1 LNYCKFINWVP
12 NSDVVVAQNRSN
24 LCVWYSIEE
33 PDKVTMYQIKGD
45 VESIQRTE
53 NQTEVLVDD
62 GNNTISYKLDEGLI
76 EFGAALEY
84 RGLDAAVDILEPL
97 DLTPETEANW
107 KTLAKLAME
116 EQNLYV
122 AERCY
127 AALGDVAK
135 ADYLRKLN
143 KLIASEGPDNFRV
156 QAKMAV
162 FHKQFHQ
169 AEAILIEHDEIE
181 EAMAMYQELHRWD
194 ESIKIAEKYK
204 HQDVAEFKENYF
216 SWLLETSQEAKAAE
230 VKEKEGDFHSAITL
244 YLRGR
249 LPAKAANV
257 VLTYNVGIQ
266 QDQLEKIANMLI
278 SSNMHEKA
286 GDFFEKMS
294 LLDRALDSFVM
305 GHAFKKAVDLAK
317 KSFQNHVVTLE
328 EEWGDWL
335 VSQRQLDQAVD
346 HFIQAGVF
354 NKAIE
359 SALSARN
366 WNRAVNLVKNKPAD
380 QVRPYQI
387 QIARHYAEIRKYEQ
401 AETFFVKA
409 GEYVEA
415 FEMYVR
421 ANKWEKANQLIIH
434 YLPESQYRTIQVQE
448 AQKFEAEGH
457 FKEAEKM
464 YLSAGE
470 PDLAINMYKKAKMFD
485 HMIRLVMKFRADLLK
500 DTHHHL
506 AQSLEMEGNLK
517 QAEHHYIE
525 GGSWAYAVDMYRAHD
540 LWDEA
545 LRVAKANGTKKEL
558 GEVAIKIAERMGSER
573 GTQFLI
579 KNGLIEAAIDFE
591 ANSERFDDAFRLAE
605 NHARYKLPDVH
616 LKFALHLEDDNRFK
630 EAEEEFIKANKP

>member
-1 LNYCKFINWVP
+1 
-12 NSDVVVAQNRSN
+12 
-24 LCVWYSIEE
+24 
-33 PDKVTMYQIKGD
+33 M
-45 VESIQRTE
+45 
-53 NQTEVLVDD
+53 LV
-62 GNNTISYKLDEGLI
+62 
-76 EFGAALEY
+76 
-84 RGLDAAVDILEPL
+84 
-97 DLTPETEANW
+97 
-107 KTLAKLAME
+107 
-116 EQNLYV
+116 
-122 AERCY
+122 
-127 AALGDVAK
+127 
-135 ADYLRKLN
+135 
-143 KLIASEGPDNFRV
+143 
-156 QAKMAV
+156 
-162 FHKQFHQ
+162 
-169 AEAILIEHDEIE
+169 
-181 EAMAMYQELHRWD
+181 
-194 ESIKIAEKYK
+194 
-204 HQDVAEFKENYF
+204 
-216 SWLLETSQEAKAAE
+216 
-230 VKEKEGDFHSAITL
+230 
-244 YLRGR
+244 
-249 LPAKAANV
+249 
-257 VLTYNVGIQ
+257 
-266 QDQLEKIANMLI
+266 

-317 KSFQNHVVTLE
+317 KSFPNHVVTLE

-380 QVRPYQI
+380 QVRPYLI

-421 ANKWEKANQLIIH
+421 ANKWEKANALIIH

-558 GEVAIKIAERMGSER
+558 GEVAIKIAERMGTDR

-591 ANSERFDDAFRLAE
+591 ANQEKFDDAFKLAE

-630 EAEEEFIKANKP
+630 EAEEEFIKANKPQEAINMYEHKGDWHSAIQVARQYHPESVTRVQLK